1 MKHLKWIIP
10 IILLSALTLDWKQDS
25 GFRLTAAYA
34 QAGGALTIS
43 WSPPTEYTDGAPL
56 LEQELD
62 FYTFYCNGAA
72 LKEIDVVIGTH
83 SDNVSLTALPT
94 GSYTC
99 ELTVT
104 ALPITPNVG
113 AESGPSNSINFT
125 IGPRV
130 PMAPAD
136 LSST

>member
-1 MKHLKWIIP
+1 MKRLLQWTVAV
-10 IILLSALTLDWKQDS
+10 ILLASLTLDFED
-25 GFRLTAAYA
+25 GFQLKAAYA
-34 QAGGALTIS
+34 QATGALTIS

-62 FYTFYCNGAA
+62 LYTFYCNGSTV
-72 LKEIDVVIGTH
+72 KEIDMAIGVH
-83 SDNVSLTALPT
+83 SDVVDLTGLPT

-99 ELTVT
+99 HLTT
-104 ALPITPNVG
+104 TTLPIPPNAG
-113 AESGPSNSINFT
+113 AESGPSNEINFT

-130 PMAPAD
+130 PMAPAG